1 MSVTE
6 ALRIPAC
13 NECCKYLPRDLKE
26 FPGLSPAPGQWK
38 NGGEEW
44 SVNPWSLCHGQ
55 KETTKEAGEWLDA
68 VNRESPEQRR
78 GLQPDKTLELD
89 L

>member
-1 MSVTE
+1 M
-6 ALRIPAC
+6 
-13 NECCKYLPRDLKE
+13 
-26 FPGLSPAPGQWK
+26 K
-38 NGGEEW
+38 NGGEEL